1 MDGQGS
7 AFVAVHRAHEKE
19 AGDGQAGADARGA
32 TQRGVPMKGGSFM
45 RNAGYFLLMR
55 CHLRFRSRG
64 RRPFL
69 KE

>member
-7 AFVAVHRAHEKE
+7 AFAAVRRAHEKE
-19 AGDGQAGADARGA
+19 AGDDQAGADARGA
-32 TQRGVPMKGGSFM
+32 TQRRPMQGGSFM

-69 KE
+69 KG